1 MKSKIK
7 GDKSSDLKLHE
18 QEIKWLLEN
27 EIVSRYY
34 YQNGR
39 TENSFSSD
47 PEIKMAIKALT
58 NPTVFSAVYNRTYK
72 E

>member
-1 MKSKIK
+1 MKNKLK
-7 GDKSSDLKLHE
+7 GDKNTDLQLHK

-39 TENSFSSD
+39 TENSFLSD
-47 PEIKMAIKALT
+47 PEIKTAVRALKDPAIYTSIL
-58 NPTVFSAVYNRTYK
+58 NRSFK